1 MKKNWFLI
9 IILILSGTLMIAQ
22 VLMMAFRNDNVTG
35 ILGSGRIETYFNGDA
50 IIIRDEKVMTTSG
63 LDFLAPAVP
72 SGEKVSKG
80 ELIARSC
87 NKTSEDI
94 LVNYEKAQQELT
106 SEIKKSVLPVTSTS
120 YEINNI
126 NKKINEK
133 IYGLMLSDT
142 NESFESALTFE
153 RDIRNLTDEKIKKV
167 LDTLPG
173 DSSLVNLKE
182 KADALN
188 KSFFASSGAVKSDRA
203 GIVSFVVDGLEKK
216 FTMEGIYNIEQKD
229 IEGIK
234 NVVSQVVNGKG
245 KNSLKIIR
253 NFFEYFAINVDTSFA
268 ESININALREIRIND
283 VSEVVYGTLIIKKN
297 GNSNK
302 TLLVFKVDRGIEQT
316 CDLRKVNIDIAKG
329 RTLTSGLK
337 ISKESLFKA
346 NYDSMEAEIAL
357 VRAHRVVFRKVNI
370 VDFDGNYAIIIDS
383 NKLPGK
389 AVEVFEEYIKKP
401 EQVKNKDVIQ

>member
-1 MKKNWFLI
+1 MKKNWFVI
-9 IILILSGTLMIAQ
+9 IILVLSGTLMVAQ
-22 VLMMAFRNDNVTG
+22 VLMMVFRNDNITD
-35 ILGSGRIETYFNGDA
+35 ILRSGRIETYFNGDA
-50 IIIRDEKVMTTSG
+50 VIIRDEKVITTSG

-94 LVNYEKAQQELT
+94 LVSYEKAQQELT

-133 IYGLMLSDT
+133 IYGLMLSNT

-153 RDIRNLTDEKIKKV
+153 RDIRKLTDEKIKKV
-167 LDTLPG
+167 LDTLPS
-173 DSSLVNLKE
+173 DSSLVDLKK

-203 GIVSFVVDGLEKK
+203 GIVSFIVDGFEKK
-216 FTMEGIYNIEQKD
+216 FTTAGIYNLKQND

-234 NVVSQVVNGKG
+234 NVDSKVTDSKG
-245 KNSLKIIR
+245 KNSLKIIQ
-253 NFFEYFAINVDTSFA
+253 NFFEYLAINVDTSFA

-283 VSEVVYGTLIIKKN
+283 VSQVLYGTLVIKKN
-297 GNSNK
+297 GNSKK

-329 RTLTSGLK
+329 RTRTSGLK
-337 ISKESLFKA
+337 VSRESLFKA

-357 VRAHRVVFRKVNI
+357 VRAHRVVFRKVDI

-383 NKLPGK
+383 NKTPGK